1 MFRELRRENP
11 LIKINISYWKLHGFT
26 VPHTLGEKTLM
37 SLSHVGPSYNYRS
50 QERNGENSRLRQ
62 TESREGIDTFSK
74 SGRREFARILR
85 LCCLTAERP
94 DKSA

>member
-1 MFRELRRENP
+1 MCRELRRGNP
-11 LIKINISYWKLHGFT
+11 LIKINISYWKLHRFN
-26 VPHTLGEKTLM
+26 VRHTLGEKTLM
-37 SLSHVGPSYNYRS
+37 SLPHVGPSYNYKS
-50 QERNGENSRLRQ
+50 QERKGKNPRLRE